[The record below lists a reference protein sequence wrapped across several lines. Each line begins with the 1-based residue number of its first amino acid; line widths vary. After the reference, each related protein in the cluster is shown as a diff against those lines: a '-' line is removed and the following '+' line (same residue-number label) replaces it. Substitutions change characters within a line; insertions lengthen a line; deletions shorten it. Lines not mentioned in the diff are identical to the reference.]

1 MPPGKFF
8 RYLLVLLDTFSGWVE
23 DFPITYEKSETIS
36 DLFFRE
42 IILHFGVP
50 TSLPSDNDPEFTFQ
64 VSQTLV
70 KPFNIPKHSYIAS
83 LETRLNKPIYLS
95 KTFFS
100 NSPKNSI
107 LIG

>member
-1 MPPGKFF
+1 MPPSKFF
-8 RYLLVLLDTFSGWVE
+8 RYLLVLLDTFLGWVE
-23 DFPITYEKSETIS
+23 DFHITNEKSETVS
-36 DLFFRE
+36 DHFFRE

-50 TSLPSDNDPEFTFQ
+50 TSLPSGYDPEFTSQ

-70 KPFNIPKHSYIAS
+70 KPFNIPRHSYIGS

-95 KTFFS
+95 KTFLS